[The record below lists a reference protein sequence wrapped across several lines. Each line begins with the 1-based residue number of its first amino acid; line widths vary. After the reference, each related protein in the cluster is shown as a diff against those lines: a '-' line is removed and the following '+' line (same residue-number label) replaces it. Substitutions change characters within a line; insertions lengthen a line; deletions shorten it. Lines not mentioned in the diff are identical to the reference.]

1 MEKRGT
7 GQAPSGRLQRGP
19 DTGSDVRAAEIARQ
33 AREVFGRGGAEI
45 TVMALE
51 GYFDPDVTLLPFS
64 SLFPLDLWKACASHH
79 ALILC
84 EGSTLKST
92 FANALTLFLCEA
104 AGIMGAQG
112 KPCIAYGSEIG
123 RMAPYI
129 ERAARHLCRNTW
141 FITRTEGSFAS
152 LKKLGLKGHA
162 GTDAA
167 WSWNR
172 EISPARTARLLE
184 DQGWD
189 GKKDLLGIAVIDPFC
204 WPVRAS
210 LFRWIWGILRGD
222 LSGRYDK
229 WYFFSASEERSAAY
243 GRYIRSLAAAVRTFS
258 KEHDL
263 FPVLLGMEALDRKAC
278 LDLRSL
284 PDAPSALFLSEEN
297 DAKVMTGILRSLSL
311 LVTSRYHAA
320 VLSMEGGCPITAVS
334 MDERM
339 IRPLLPSMVVEK
351 SKDMVMVR
359 GIGVGGTT
367 TLATGN
373 AVRCDDS
380 LRALGIDL
388 DGEFERLYADLPITT
403 DHRARWTPVTKKM
416 FSVFERMDLSP
427 VVTPKFLD
435 PSRCIQC
442 GHCAIGCRVTSLK
455 ISGNA
460 VAQVIARRRG
470 MKTSYQ
476 ADLVVL
482 AAGGL
487 GTPVILKNSGIPCQD
502 SLFADPVICVAGPL
516 PGIRQDRQFLMPFIS
531 QQEGYILSPYMD
543 YLSFFFN
550 KD

>member
-1 MEKRGT
+1 MDQLLCLLIYLITALSGLQARLPGRGR
-7 GQAPSGRLQRGP
+7 GAYRQWKKGEPVRLLLAGYNGARN
-19 DTGSDVRAAEIARQ
+19 TGSDVRAAEIARQ

-45 TVMALE
+45 TVMALDVPSLE

-123 RMAPYI
+123 RMDPYI
-129 ERAARHLCRNTW
+129 ERAARRLCRNTW

-189 GKKDLLGIAVIDPFC
+189 GKKNLLGIAVIDPFC

-210 LFRWIWGILRGD
+210 LFRWIRGILRGD
-222 LSGRYDK
+222 LSGQYDK

-243 GRYIRSLAAAVRTFS
+243 GRYISSLAAAVRTFS

-284 PDAPSALFLSEEN
+284 LDAPSALFLSEEN

-334 MDERM
+334 MDER
-339 IRPLLPSMVVEK
+339 
-351 SKDMVMVR
+351 
-359 GIGVGGTT
+359 
-367 TLATGN
+367 
-373 AVRCDDS
+373 
-380 LRALGIDL
+380 L
-388 DGEFERLYADLPITT
+388 DGIMKEMSLEPYLLHTDDRDLEESLVRAMEEAVKNREEIRSLI
-403 DHRARWTPVTKKM
+403 RARLPLYKK
-416 FSVFERMDLSP
+416 VLSEMGS
-427 VVTPKFLD
+427 F
-435 PSRCIQC
+435 
-442 GHCAIGCRVTSLK
+442 
-455 ISGNA
+455 
-460 VAQVIARRRG
+460 
-470 MKTSYQ
+470 MKTYITE
-476 ADLVVL
+476 
-482 AAGGL
+482 GL
-487 GTPVILKNSGIPCQD
+487 ENAS
-502 SLFADPVICVAGPL
+502 S
-516 PGIRQDRQFLMPFIS
+516 R
-531 QQEGYILSPYMD
+531 
-543 YLSFFFN
+543 
-550 KD
+550 